1 MSSEANY
8 LHGLEQLIAL
18 DLKRT
23 SVSSP
28 GEHEIHFLRLQSLLR
43 CSIEHCSAAFQIA
56 KQGQILS
63 ALVLART
70 SLEHALLARYLDQI
84 PDGHELSEI
93 VIDKHLTDLSRMAGL
108 AGSSD
113 ASAQL
118 RKLIKFEQKDHDR
131 VPTSPNTL
139 IGKFSQKEMLRHLY
153 FLLSQASHPIS
164 AFLQYIELEE
174 DGVSKRIRRRSLNQD
189 LASVFP
195 FLFQVLAIALL
206 TDASISKDREHE
218 EAVFR
223 IASQAFASPDI
234 KLTTD

>member
-1 MSSEANY
+1 MPTEEGY
-8 LHGLEQLIAL
+8 LLGLEKLIAL

-23 SVSSP
+23 SVPSP
-28 GEHEIHFLRLQSLLR
+28 GKNEVHFLRLQSLLR
-43 CSIEHCSAAFQIA
+43 CSIEHCSAAFEIA

-70 SLEHALLARYLDQI
+70 SLEHALLARYLDQV

-93 VIDKHLTDLSRMAGL
+93 VRDKHLSDLSRMAGL
-108 AGSSD
+108 AGSSV

-118 RKLIKFEQKDHDR
+118 RELIKFEKKDHDR

-174 DGVSKRIRRRSLNQD
+174 DGVSKRIRRQSLNQD
-189 LASVFP
+189 LDSVVP
-195 FLFQVLAIALL
+195 FLFQILAITLL
-206 TDASISKDREHE
+206 TDASITKDREHE
-218 EAVFR
+218 EAIFN
-223 IASQAFASPDI
+223 IASQAFATTDF

>member
-1 MSSEANY
+1 MSTEANY
-8 LHGLEQLIAL
+8 LNGLEELILL

-23 SVSSP
+23 SVP
-28 GEHEIHFLRLQSLLR
+28 YKGDNELHFLRLQSLLR
-43 CSIEHCSAAFQIA
+43 CSIEHCTAAFEIA
-56 KQGQILS
+56 KKGQILS

-70 SLEHALLARYLDQI
+70 SLEHALLARFLDQV

-93 VIDKHLTDLSRMAGL
+93 AIDKHLSNLSRMAGL
-108 AGSSD
+108 AGSSE

-118 RKLIKFEQKDHDR
+118 RELIKFEQKDHDR

-139 IGKFSQKEMLRHLY
+139 IGKFSQKEMLSHMY

-189 LASVFP
+189 LSSVLP
-195 FLFQVLAIALL
+195 FLFQILSIALL
-206 TDASISKDREHE
+206 TDASISKDHHQE
-218 EAVFR
+218 ESVFQ
-223 IASQAFASPDI
+223 IASRAFASPDFE
-234 KLTTD
+234 LTTD

>member
-1 MSSEANY
+1 MSTEESY
-8 LHGLEQLIAL
+8 LHGLEELILL
-18 DLKRT
+18 DLKRS
-23 SVSSP
+23 SVP
-28 GEHEIHFLRLQSLLR
+28 YTGDNELHFLRLQSLLR
-43 CSIEHCSAAFQIA
+43 CSIEHCTAAFEIA
-56 KQGQILS
+56 KQRQVLS
-63 ALVLART
+63 SLVLART
-70 SLEHALLARYLDQI
+70 ALEHALLARYLDQV

-93 VIDKHLTDLSRMAGL
+93 VIDKHLADLSRMAGL
-108 AGSSD
+108 AGSSE

-118 RKLIKFEQKDHDR
+118 RELIKFKQKDHDR

-139 IGKFSQKEMLRHLY
+139 IGKFSQKDMLKHLY

-189 LASVFP
+189 LDSVFP
-195 FLFQVLAIALL
+195 FLFQILAIALL

-218 EAVFR
+218 EAVYK
-223 IASQAFASPDI
+223 IASQAFSSPDF